1 MNIHGFTLIVL
12 FIVTNSLKIPFKKE
26 KMEYLDNLYP
36 FIEMISN
43 YMIVEISIGSP
54 PQKFKVNIEFF
65 GSSLWLMAPNCE
77 DLVNYQSPSQI
88 PFHYEK
94 SSSYKKHP
102 DNEIYTFNTNRYI
115 KAYRAIDILQNEN
128 FSIKNY
134 DFFMTTRFTD
144 LSINSGILGLDITD
158 AKFGNIKANG
168 FLEQLK
174 VNNVIN
180 KSVFYFDFDRE
191 NKNNGNLVIGEVPI
205 EDKNHKYVKDS
216 VKDSRWILR
225 FDSVI
230 YGKDKIILPMQ
241 TVRFKI
247 ELGIIVG
254 PESYFNFILKD
265 FFDQYIKNSQCDYK
279 EVIGTNLN
287 MFTCKANIVDNRFYD
302 SFPKLEFFFKGK
314 SIVFTSR
321 ELFVKNKIGDEMAF
335 IVYFSK
341 TSSIFSQNEW
351 TVGEQFL
358 KKATFIFDADDRTV
372 GIYYTIEE
380 RTTNYIFYFAI
391 ALLITSILLY
401 LIYKVLYKH
410 RVHRRKKENR
420 TKGLLPQEENDIEL
434 Q

>member
-1 MNIHGFTLIVL
+1 MNVHGLTLIVL
-12 FIVTNSLKIPFKKE
+12 FIVTNSIKIPFKKE

-43 YMIVEISIGSP
+43 YMVVEISIGSP

-77 DLVNYQSPSQI
+77 DLVNYQTSSQM
-88 PFHYEK
+88 PFQYEK

-102 DNEIYTFNTNRYI
+102 NNEMYTFNTNRYI
-115 KAYRAIDILQNEN
+115 KAYRAIDKLKIEN
-128 FSIKNY
+128 ISINKY

-158 AKFGNIKANG
+158 AKYGDIKENG
-168 FLEQLK
+168 FLAQLK

-180 KSVFYFDFDRE
+180 KKVFYFDFDKE

-216 VKDSRWILR
+216 IKDSRWILR

-254 PESYFNFILKD
+254 PESYLNFILND
-265 FFDQYIKNSQCDYK
+265 FFDEYIKKTLCDYK
-279 EVIGTNLN
+279 EVIGSNFN
-287 MFTCKANIVDNRFYD
+287 MFTCKESIVDTYFYD
-302 SFPKLEFFFKGK
+302 SFPKLEFFFRGK
-314 SIVFTSR
+314 SIVFISR
-321 ELFVKNKIGDEMAF
+321 ELFVKNNIGEIAF
-335 IVYFSK
+335 IIYFSK
-341 TSSIFSQNEW
+341 TSSIFSKNEW

-358 KKATFIFDADDRTV
+358 RKTTFIFDADDQTV
-372 GIYYTIEE
+372 VIYYTIENN
-380 RTTNYIFYFAI
+380 TNNFILYFVI
-391 ALLITSILLY
+391 SLLITSIVLY
-401 LIYKVLYKH
+401 VIYKVLYK
-410 RVHRRKKENR
+410 RRAHRRKKENR